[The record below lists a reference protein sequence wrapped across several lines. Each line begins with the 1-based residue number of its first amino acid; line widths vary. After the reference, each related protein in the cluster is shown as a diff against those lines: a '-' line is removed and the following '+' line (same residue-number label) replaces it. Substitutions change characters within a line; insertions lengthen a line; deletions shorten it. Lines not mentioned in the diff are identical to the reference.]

1 MAINLGNALG
11 AITQVQ
17 TGRAQNYGEKP
28 LIEFIEKINKYGV
41 QLRARYEVNFSGIE
55 DITFFVTDITTPNLR
70 QNFGNIYFEGKSV
83 EIPVN
88 IEYDHDVSLT
98 IINDGSGILY
108 TTIVNWMLN
117 QDAGESVVN
126 SGYTMTIRSLGDG
139 VSQTGMTI
147 VLEGVRMRNISG
159 LNYNSADASVSTFT
173 LTLSVIS
180 FKAILGDLQE
190 IGGYAGALG
199 SLFK

>member
-1 MAINLGNALG
+1 MAINIGRALE
-11 AITQVQ
+11 AYTQYQ
-17 TGRAQNYGEKP
+17 TGQAQNYGEKP
-28 LIEFIEKINKYGV
+28 LIEFIEKINKYGTT
-41 QLRARYEVNFSGIE
+41 LRARYEVNFSGIE

-70 QNFGNIYFEGKSV
+70 QNFGHVFFEGKNV
-83 EIPVN
+83 EIPIN
-88 IEYDHDVSLT
+88 IEYDHDVTLT
-98 IINDGSGILY
+98 ILNDGSGVLY

-139 VSQTGMTI
+139 VSQKGMTI

-159 LNYNSADASVSTFT
+159 LTYVSSDASVSTFT

-180 FKAILGDLQE
+180 FKAILGALQE
-190 IGGYAGALG
+190 VGGTVGALG